1 MAIKD
6 IDDLTRPLSDLVGE
20 QGEKAARRKKQL
32 AEVRAT
38 RAAGMTAD
46 EAKAAAERG
55 DFGEVGQ
62 GEERMDFL
70 ATPLVTPTDFNLAY
84 NEPGALDYADRFDFD
99 KKTKKP
105 SLTNRILKGI
115 ITAAGPGK
123 FRVGANLLM
132 NAPEIISGIF
142 RSGKK
147 INVPKTERI
156 QQILN
161 DIGQDKLSE
170 IESQPALINYIKE
183 NFDFVADQGLV
194 SKALKKG
201 NFKLKPKPEVDEK
214 FVELFESKPRAVDSL
229 GKIKAS
235 NALSELIKL
244 EKDVVLKQSAP
255 ELIDFLKTKNIT
267 VSKDQ
272 AGRLRELYK
281 KFMDISPDF
290 KFGKVVIDTNDIRVD
305 SILEDVLTG
314 KLKAYEGALEIEK
327 IFPNAGLLD
336 RGAKQLQRQGVP
348 TTTSKFAEIFDTYKK
363 QLTDSDLIKVRDGLH
378 KGPAFYFDRVNIGEI
393 VPPNATGVLRQSVV
407 FDKTG
412 KTFNQTKRAFLKN
425 DAAVNFLNQTK
436 NLFQDKALKLV
447 DIDHVQAPRFGGTN
461 ATDNLRLI
469 TKADHLTLKALPT
482 SKSLATDVVKAKSG
496 FEDQYFNLSKRL
508 IDNVKNN
515 NFEAADKI
523 AESLKVLADN
533 FKKTYKNTDFIVT
546 EAHVPIKTGK
556 KTAEYVKYSDYVK
569 LSNKQKKY
577 IKDNNLLPERSNL
590 PNQGKSVEKQAEEIF
605 QGYAQIYNII
615 GEIPSEPIGKVAG
628 EITSMDVPRP
638 IDIRT
643 QFDLSGLKDGGIVDI
658 FKMTRPL
665 DGQS

>member
-20 QGEKAARRKKQL
+20 QGERAARRKKQL

-62 GEERMDFL
+62 ELEGTDFL
-70 ATPLVTPTDFNLAY
+70 SKRLVKPTDFDQEY
-84 NEPGALDYADRFDFD
+84 YSPVDRIDVVGEKRPATIID
-99 KKTKKP
+99 KAFKM
-105 SLTNRILKGI
+105 G
-115 ITAAGPGK
+115 
-123 FRVGANLLM
+123 FNLLD
-132 NAPEIISGIF
+132 P
-142 RSGKK
+142 RKK
-147 INVPKTERI
+147 VKFIKNMVLGTPTEFSKNLMLKSDDILPKTERM
-156 QQILN
+156 QQILK

-214 FVELFESKPRAVDSL
+214 FIELFESKPRAVDSL
-229 GKIKAS
+229 GKIKAN

-244 EKDVVLKQSAP
+244 EKDVVLKQTGP

-267 VSKDQ
+267 VNKDQ

-281 KFMDISPDF
+281 KFMDVSPDF

-314 KLKAYEGALEIEK
+314 KLKQYEGALELEK
-327 IFPNAGLLD
+327 IFPKSGILD
-336 RGAKQLQRQGVP
+336 RTKSRVEQYGVP
-348 TTTSKFAEIFDTYKK
+348 SVTGKFTEIFNTYKK
-363 QLTDSDLIKVRDGLH
+363 QLTDPDLIKVREGL
-378 KGPAFYFDRVNIGEI
+378 KTGPSFYFDRVNIGEI
-393 VPPNATGVLRQSVV
+393 IPPNATTVLRQSVV
-407 FDKTG
+407 FDKSG
-412 KTFNQTKRAFLKN
+412 KTFNQTKRAFLKD

-436 NLFQDKALKLV
+436 NLFQDKTLKLV

-469 TKADHLTLKALPT
+469 TRADHLTLKAVPT
-482 SKSLATDVVKAKSG
+482 SKSVATDVVKAKSG

-508 IDNVKNN
+508 VDNVKNN

-533 FKKTYKNTDFIVT
+533 FKKTYKNTDFIVN

-577 IKDNNLLPERSNL
+577 IKDNNLLPEQSNL
-590 PNQGKSVEKQAEEIF
+590 PNQGKSVEKQAEDIYN
-605 QGYAQIYNII
+605 GYLQIYNLI
-615 GEIPSEPIGKVAG
+615 GEIPSQPIGKVAG

-638 IDIRT
+638 IEPRV
-643 QFDLSGLKDGGIVDI
+643 QFDLARFKNGGIASMEYMI
-658 FKMTRPL
+658 RPL
-665 DGQS
+665 DGQR